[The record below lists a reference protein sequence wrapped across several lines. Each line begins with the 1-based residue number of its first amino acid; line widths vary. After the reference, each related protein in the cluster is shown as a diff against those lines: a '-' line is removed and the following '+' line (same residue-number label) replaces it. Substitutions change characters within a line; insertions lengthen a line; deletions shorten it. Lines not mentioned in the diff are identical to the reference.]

1 MMGNKGFTL
10 IELLIVV
17 AIIGI
22 IAAIAIPNLLVA
34 LLKGRQKATMG
45 DMKSTGTAIES
56 YNTDWAFV
64 PKATFGELLT
74 ASYFSPFYIRILPA
88 EDSWGTIFEYTYQ
101 DDLYSIRSWGRDKSQ
116 TPPPSPALYDV
127 TKLIDFNNDIF
138 FSNGMFTVGPRVK
151 R

>member
-1 MMGNKGFTL
+1 MGNKGFTL

-22 IAAIAIPNLLVA
+22 IAAIAIPNLLIA
-34 LLKGRQKATMG
+34 LQKGRQKATIG

-56 YNTDWAFV
+56 YSTDWAFV
-64 PKATFGELLT
+64 PKATFSELLT
-74 ASYFSPFYIRILPA
+74 STYFSPFYIRVLPA
-88 EDSWGTIFEYTYQ
+88 EDSWGTIFDYAYL
-101 DDLYSIRSWGRDKSQ
+101 DDLYTIRSWGRDKIATDPPA
-116 TPPPSPALYDV
+116 TPLYDV
-127 TKLIDFNNDIF
+127 TKLLDFNNDIF